1 MPKPKTKAD
10 LISQSQESYKTL
22 LKLINS
28 YSASDLTKEFPAGTL
43 NRNIRDVL
51 AHLHQWHLFFCEWY
65 KVGMKGE
72 KPDMPAKGYTWQ
84 TIPAL
89 NLEVRDRY
97 KDESLVKVKNKLSK
111 SFNAIQKIIKQHTE
125 EELFEK
131 KKYAWTGSTSM
142 GAYLIMN
149 TISHYA
155 WAQKL
160 IKKSLK

>member
-1 MPKPKTKAD
+1 MPKPTTKD
-10 LISQSQESYKTL
+10 ELLVQSQKSYKDL
-22 LKLINS
+22 LDLINS
-28 YSASDLTKEFPAGTL
+28 FPKSDLTKEFPDGTL

-51 AHLHQWHLFFCEWY
+51 AHLHQWHLFFSAWY

-84 TIPAL
+84 TLPAL
-89 NLEVRDRY
+89 NIEVRDRY
-97 KDESLVKVKNKLSK
+97 KDESLGKVKNKLSK
-111 SFNAIQKIIKQHTE
+111 SFNSLQKIIEHHTD

-131 KKYAWTGSTSM
+131 KQYAWTGSTSM

-149 TISHYA
+149 TISHYT